1 MPMSSVTTANIGTP
15 RTNAANMRCT
25 SAAIQTAPRAP
36 TPGKRPYAPAVS
48 AAACR
53 SANNEGSVIAGEERK
68 ALGEVDWHGT
78 SHFAQE
84 LDGDFLE
91 PALARVVFHALDYHP
106 AHERRYAV
114 DTGGSGGRPPH
125 RGRLRH
131 PVADVAERPEG
142 LRRPIGFVRAGGIGG
157 EDVLIQ
163 CERPGAT
170 SAAQRAILA
179 PPALSSQHPGAQLSK
194 ERSLAPDLGE

>member
-36 TPGKRPYAPAVS
+36 TPGKCPYAPAVS

-53 SANNEGSVIAGEERK
+53 SVTNEGSVIAGEEGK
-68 ALGEVDWHGT
+68 TLGEIDRHGT

-91 PALARVVFHALDYHP
+91 SALARIVFHALDDHP
-106 AHERRYAV
+106 THERRDAV
-114 DTGGSGGRPPH
+114 DAGGSGGRPSH
-125 RGRLRH
+125 RGRPRH
-131 PVADVAERPEG
+131 PVAHVAERPEER
-142 LRRPIGFVRAGGIGG
+142 RRPIGFVRAGGIGR
-157 EDVLIQ
+157 EDVLLQ
-163 CERPGAT
+163 CERAGAT
-170 SAAQRAILA
+170 SAAQCAILA